1 MNYRN
6 IIIEID
12 GKIAVLKVNRPEVLN
27 AVDIETI
34 LEIESAM
41 QEMNLNKDIQVIIIT
56 GEGKSFI
63 SGSDI
68 SRLVE
73 MDSLQARQYSQIG
86 QRVLN
91 LIENMEKVVIAAING
106 FALGS
111 GCEIAMACDIRIASE
126 RAKLGQPEV
135 KLGLIPGH
143 AGTQRLARLVGI
155 GRAKELVFTGE
166 MIDAQEAY
174 RIGLVN
180 KVVPAVSCEEFIR
193 EGMEEKEAKKR
204 VDLESNARLINEAK
218 NLARKIIE
226 NAGPNAVKIAKTVIN
241 RGIDANLQT
250 ANSYET
256 EAFSI
261 LFSTEEAKEGMR
273 AFLEKRRPQW
283 AG

>member
-1 MNYRN
+1 MKEYRN
-6 IIIEID
+6 IVVEISD
-12 GKIAVLKVNRPEVLN
+12 KIALLKVNRPEVLN
-27 AVDIETI
+27 AVNTETI

-41 QEMNLNKDIQVIIIT
+41 KEFNENKEVRVIIIT
-56 GEGKSFI
+56 GEGKSFV

-68 SRLVE
+68 SRLAQ
-73 MDSLQARQYSQIG
+73 MDSLQAREYSQLG
-86 QRVLN
+86 QRVLSF
-91 LIENMEKVVIAAING
+91 IENMEKVVIAAVNG
-106 FALGS
+106 YALGS

-126 RAKLGQPEV
+126 KAKFGQPEV

-143 AGTQRLARLVGI
+143 AGTQRLARLVGVSK
-155 GRAKELVFTGE
+155 AKELIFTGE

-180 KVVPAVSCEEFIR
+180 KVVPAESLLEEARNI
-193 EGMEEKEAKKR
+193 AK
-204 VDLESNARLINEAK
+204 
-218 NLARKIIE
+218 KIIE

-261 LFSTEEAKEGMR
+261 LFSTEEAKEGMK
-273 AFLEKRRPQW
+273 AFLEKRKPNW
-283 AG
+283 